1 MAFCVLKVHM
11 ICEHM
16 KENINQSVYVKRQ
29 GQIIQSSNNVDF
41 LPTNAP
47 PPRGVQERLRG
58 ILFFLC
64 PPFTTLCPPVH
75 PPNPFMLCTNQFS
88 YSIFQLR
95 SILGVYNFRKG
106 NTFFRG
112 TLPPTQPKE
121 SRNIFGFFTY
131 RYIHQYCYN

>member
-47 PPRGVQERLRG
+47 VCIKCL
-58 ILFFLC
+58 IF
-64 PPFTTLCPPVH
+64 H
-75 PPNPFMLCTNQFS
+75 NSFMS
-88 YSIFQLR
+88 D
-95 SILGVYNFRKG
+95 K
-106 NTFFRG
+106 
-112 TLPPTQPKE
+112 
-121 SRNIFGFFTY
+121 
-131 RYIHQYCYN
+131 